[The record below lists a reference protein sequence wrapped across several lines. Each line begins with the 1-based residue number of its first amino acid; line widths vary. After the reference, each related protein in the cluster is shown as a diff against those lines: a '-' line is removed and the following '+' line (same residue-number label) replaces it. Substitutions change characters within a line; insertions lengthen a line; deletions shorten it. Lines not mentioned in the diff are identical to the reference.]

1 VSPTPTTNFIIGGTS
16 GGAKMGDDVAHPLQ
30 KLNPDTWNNI
40 PVCLVKAI
48 KQLIDA
54 NISTD

>member
-1 VSPTPTTNFIIGGTS
+1 
-16 GGAKMGDDVAHPLQ
+16 MGDEVAHPLQ

-54 NISTD
+54 NISTDQRMRQNTLSVDNAVRKMTM

>member
-1 VSPTPTTNFIIGGTS
+1 
-16 GGAKMGDDVAHPLQ
+16 MGDEVAHPLQ